1 MKPNILLIG
10 DDIRYPTGVANIC
23 KDIIVNTLG
32 DFNWTQL
39 ASKNNHPNNG
49 KVIDVSKSLD
59 ELYDTTGSN
68 VRLFC
73 NSGYGNE
80 SLLDGI
86 CASEKIDAVLH
97 MSDPRFYKWLY
108 ATEGKLRKTTPLC
121 YYHVWDNYPT
131 PHFNR
136 GIYHSC
142 DWIGCISK
150 LTHSIV
156 QDVTD
161 SNVPCDYVPHG
172 VDLNTFKKQEE
183 MFSEGSRHNLL
194 KDGCDFCFLC
204 NNVNMKRKQLPVI
217 IEAFDKLM
225 KTLPVDES
233 KHILLMMHT
242 NQVGQNK
249 HDIIK
254 LCDNL
259 FPDTNILFSTTKVS
273 PEILSQ
279 MYNTSNVTVNASCNE
294 GFGLSTLE
302 SLACETPIICNKTG
316 GLSDQIDDHNTWGIG
331 LEPDHRHLTGDGDT
345 NYLYEDYL
353 SPDTLATAMMQMYK
367 NKDNLN
373 DMGKLGRAYVEE
385 NFSVTK
391 MVDGIRNGILS
402 SIENF
407 TPSPKYRFSKL

>member
-1 MKPNILLIG
+1 M
-10 DDIRYPTGVANIC
+10 
-23 KDIIVNTLG
+23 
-32 DFNWTQL
+32 
-39 ASKNNHPNNG
+39 
-49 KVIDVSKSLD
+49 
-59 ELYDTTGSN
+59 
-68 VRLFC
+68 
-73 NSGYGNE
+73 
-80 SLLDGI
+80 
-86 CASEKIDAVLH
+86 
-97 MSDPRFYKWLY
+97 
-108 ATEGKLRKTTPLC
+108 
-121 YYHVWDNYPT
+121 
-131 PHFNR
+131 
-136 GIYHSC
+136 
-142 DWIGCISK
+142 
-150 LTHSIV
+150 
-156 QDVTD
+156 
-161 SNVPCDYVPHG
+161 PHG

-391 MVDGIRNGILS
+391 LVDGIRNGILS